1 MSDILLTNLS
11 ILRNR
16 TDVPAE
22 SAVINQAIAEIE
34 RLRADLLAAN
44 VLLAIRGNAITDQR
58 AEIETHEAKDRG
70 FYPIVNR
77 SGYSDNEFS
86 GGQGQ

>member
-1 MSDILLTNLS
+1 MSDILLTNLA
-11 ILRNR
+11 IIVNHGDNLTRGQRN
-16 TDVPAE
+16 V
-22 SAVINQAIAEIE
+22 VQQAYAEIE
-34 RLRADLLAAN
+34 RLRAENEKLD
-44 VLLAIRGNAITDQR
+44 AIVTEQRDKIEDAR
-58 AEIETHEAKDRG
+58 AEIKAKDRG